1 MSEAPA
7 AANGAAR
14 WWVQVRGRPYG
25 PYTLAQMASFFSE
38 GRVRQTSFVRDGE
51 AGDWI
56 EAYRVP
62 ALRGLR
68 TPSFAKDANGE
79 AANVLVH
86 AELVT
91 GANAAFMATL
101 EGFGFVCELSSTLWL
116 LRTRHSASTI
126 RNALSQLL
134 KPGDRFVV
142 VDATRDRLAWFN
154 LGPEVDV
161 RIAQVW
167 NGPIPLEAANQP

>member
-7 AANGAAR
+7 ASNGAAR
-14 WWVQVRGRPYG
+14 WWVQVRGQPYG
-25 PYTLAQMASFFSE
+25 PYTLEQMARFFAE
-38 GRVRQTSFVRDGE
+38 GRVRQTSFVRDRENGE
-51 AGDWI
+51 WA
-56 EAYRVP
+56 EAYRMP

-68 TPSFAKDANGE
+68 QPSFAKDAAGD
-79 AANVLVH
+79 AANILVH
-86 AELVT
+86 AELGS
-91 GANAAFMATL
+91 GAYPNVMATL
-101 EGFGFVCELSSTLWL
+101 EALGFVCELSSTLWL
-116 LRTRHSASTI
+116 VRTRRSASTI
-126 RNALSQLL
+126 RNAMSQLL

-167 NGPIPLEAANQP
+167 NGPVPLEAANQP